1 MEKNLLKINGGTYR
15 KGMVKQNFNYCL
27 FKKNCS
33 SNSIN
38 LCAHRLNSNS
48 YKKDQLHGRKGEMY
62 IKVVLTRI
70 C

>member
-1 MEKNLLKINGGTYR
+1 
-15 KGMVKQNFNYCL
+15 MVVHTEGAWLSKTLIIAFL
-27 FKKNCS
+27 KKNCS

-38 LCAHRLNSNS
+38 LCAHRLNSSS